1 MSTDFAAKWAYK
13 TADGADALY
22 AFGWVVTVESV
33 DDGEASAAIPA
44 LALGID
50 GDADAPGTLEAR
62 TITKAFEAVQASLTK
77 TVTPAVAA
85 FAVALEGVV
94 KYLTDK
100 GLLKGPED
108 DVDVKRNR
116 QTVEQMQAASAE
128 ILAKG
133 PMTPEDAAEYGALQ
147 DQIAKSE
154 LRNTSTEDLQKQK
167 NAIYGKGGVV
177 SDADAAEADRITA
190 EIKRKEN
197 PDVGATA
204 PGLLSQKDFVEEYV
218 NAGAEGQNLTLAKL
232 RANMFANALQG
243 NGEMMPEWVFKTMG
257 ETDEEHA
264 ARDHYKGSMAES
276 RALPGIGE
284 LPGDQA
290 GKVANQHA
298 DRVEVHVTIDTKG
311 QASITGTSGPSVTAG
326 PGT

>member
-1 MSTDFAAKWAYK
+1 
-13 TADGADALY
+13 
-22 AFGWVVTVESV
+22 
-33 DDGEASAAIPA
+33 
-44 LALGID
+44 
-50 GDADAPGTLEAR
+50 
-62 TITKAFEAVQASLTK
+62 
-77 TVTPAVAA
+77 
-85 FAVALEGVV
+85 
-94 KYLTDK
+94 
-100 GLLKGPED
+100 
-108 DVDVKRNR
+108 
-116 QTVEQMQAASAE
+116 MQAASAE